1 MIRKIYKSKSVDFI
15 VPAHKVSEK
24 IECSYYFIE
33 ILIELQNVK
42 KQNFQVT
49 ISSIAILA
57 YVFLCVKRNVLNL

>member
-1 MIRKIYKSKSVDFI
+1 VIRKIYKSKSVDFI

-33 ILIELQNVK
+33 IQIERQNVN
-42 KQNFQVT
+42 KQNFQVS

-57 YVFLCVKRNVLNL
+57 